1 MRPEVIHVPGFS
13 ELVAK
18 MGVPLSPVTRG
29 AGLVFVSG
37 TPPIDLETGS
47 IVKGD
52 IEVQTE
58 AANASAGAHVRSR
71 SILAHGV

>member
-47 IVKGD
+47 IVK
-52 IEVQTE
+52 VTSRFRQRQPKRRFKHALRLRTP
-58 AANASAGAHVRSR
+58 RSR
-71 SILAHGV
+71 K